1 MCIRDST
8 DRQIDRRPPLGIE
21 GAEIDEKRVGIG
33 DEGNDLFRR
42 NGHRGHRAHRKQHVG
57 GILLRHGVGDAMHPR
72 RPRAQ
77 ARQHIGGY
85 IGKLDRGM
93 HFGYRTLP
101 ARHIDAVL

>member
-1 MCIRDST
+1 
-8 DRQIDRRPPLGIE
+8 
-21 GAEIDEKRVGIG
+21 
-33 DEGNDLFRR
+33 
-42 NGHRGHRAHRKQHVG
+42 
-57 GILLRHGVGDAMHPR
+57 MHPR